1 MDIFGSIFLL
11 VVLSAVFLGTLNS
24 LYEGGY
30 FIFREWWDDDY
41 RRLGKTTFKSRVKG
55 ILIALLINIIIFSL
69 FYILGP
75 NDPLTWLLSLAFI
88 FFCVSK

>member
-24 LYEGGY
+24 LYGGGY

-41 RRLGKTTFKSRVKG
+41 RKFLKPPLRVGLKV
-55 ILIALLINIIIFSL
+55 
-69 FYILGP
+69 
-75 NDPLTWLLSLAFI
+75 
-88 FFCVSK
+88 FF